1 MRPSLGTA
9 VSFAQQPEIFTLATT
24 TAPGIAIIGGRNGQ
38 NSHAGVGLSWGPWS
52 LAKGDFRLRFAS
64 GPLAA
69 IYDLSPDWCYG
80 PWHDYA
86 ADMAAVTTLLVVAPA
101 PARAQLFDDL
111 FPFFQR
117 NNRRGWFAPPEREE
131 RAPDYSKAPAP
142 KKTDAVPQ
150 TQIMVFGDSMA
161 DWLAYGLEQA
171 YTDTPEIGIL
181 RRHRTLSGL
190 IRIEARND
198 PRGEYPDWPLAA
210 KEMIA
215 AQKPKFVVMMIGMND
230 RRQIKEAPQ
239 AVRAKPV
246 ASANPDA
253 NDPAARELDTP
264 EPAAAAAPEPPAR
277 GTKTFEFGTDG
288 WSEAYI
294 RRIDD
299 TIAALKTSGVP
310 IFWVGLPQLRGQRT
324 AADIPFLNDLY
335 RSRADKGGI
344 VYVDVWDGFVDED
357 GRFTQS
363 GPDFEG
369 QTRRLRSGDGV
380 YFTQAGARKLAHFV
394 EREIER
400 WLSARAVTVALPVED
415 PKAEAPAASEVAPAA
430 ASGKAGLFKARPLS
444 GPTVPLIAEASSESE
459 ELLGGKPRPAVTD
472 AVASKVLVKGEA
484 MPVPA
489 GRADDFAW
497 PRRTVA
503 PCGKDPVV
511 ATTDLPMT
519 PMVAERGSA
528 PAAAAPAESAAVAAA
543 APAASQPRRV
553 RAAEYQQN
561 FFHRQQF
568 NFFPFLFGG
577 R

>member
-1 MRPSLGTA
+1 MARGMIMRLLVA
-9 VSFAQQPEIFTLATT
+9 VVL
-24 TAPGIAIIGGRNGQ
+24 IA
-38 NSHAGVGLSWGPWS
+38 AE
-52 LAKGDFRLRFAS
+52 
-64 GPLAA
+64 
-69 IYDLSPDWCYG
+69 
-80 PWHDYA
+80 
-86 ADMAAVTTLLVVAPA
+86 MAAVTALLVVAPT
-101 PARAQLFDDL
+101 PARAQLFEDL
-111 FPFFQR
+111 FPFFR

-142 KKTDAVPQ
+142 KKADAVPQ
-150 TQIMVFGDSMA
+150 MPIMVFGDSMA

-171 YTDTPEIGIL
+171 YADTPEIGIL
-181 RRHRTLSGL
+181 RRHRTSSGL
-190 IRIEARND
+190 IHTEARND

-230 RRQIKEAPQ
+230 RRQIKEAAQP
-239 AVRAKPV
+239 VRAKPAAP
-246 ASANPDA
+246 ASPDPV
-253 NDPAARELDTP
+253 DPAARELDTP
-264 EPAAAAAPEPPAR
+264 EPAPAAAPEAPASR
-277 GTKTFEFGTDG
+277 GTKTFEFRTDA

-299 TIAALKTSGVP
+299 TIAALKTAGVP
-310 IFWVGLPQLRGQRT
+310 IFWVGLPPLRSQRT

-335 RSRADKGGI
+335 RSRADKAGI

-357 GRFTQS
+357 GRFAPS

-369 QTRRLRSGDGV
+369 QTRRLRTGDGV

-394 EREIER
+394 EREIDR
-400 WLSARAVTVALPVED
+400 WLSARAVMVALPEE
-415 PKAEAPAASEVAPAA
+415 PKAAPEAA
-430 ASGKAGLFKARPLS
+430 AAAALGKADLSKVRPLS
-444 GPTVPLIAEASSESE
+444 GPTVPLIGEVFSESE
-459 ELLGGKPRPAVTD
+459 DLLGGKPRPAVTD
-472 AVASKVLVKGEA
+472 AVALKVLVKGEA

-503 PCGKDPVV
+503 PFGKDPVV

-528 PAAAAPAESAAVAAA
+528 PAAAAPAETTAAAA

-553 RAAEYQQN
+553 RAAEYQQTQYRPD

-577 R
+577 GR